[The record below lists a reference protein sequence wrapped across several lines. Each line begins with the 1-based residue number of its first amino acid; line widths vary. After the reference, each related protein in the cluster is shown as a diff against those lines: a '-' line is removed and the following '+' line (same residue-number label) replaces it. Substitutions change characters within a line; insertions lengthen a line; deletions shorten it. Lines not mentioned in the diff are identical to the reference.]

1 MATEKRLIDQLRE
14 MADRTPPICQYD
26 KPEKT
31 MIFGKEIT
39 VYCKPFEQFQE
50 LLRRAADALD
60 VDAVEVVRCKDCEFW
75 NDGWFPECTM
85 GKCKRGNPV
94 LTEPHHYCSYGVR
107 RLDVPVIIKD
117 ESFVVKEETKK

>member
-1 MATEKRLIDQLRE
+1 MMLATEKRLIDANALKHHMIKAME
-14 MADRTPPICQYD
+14 LANV
-26 KPEKT
+26 KT
-31 MIFGKEIT
+31 INKDDIAYAIDNAYT
-39 VYCKPFEQFQE
+39 
-50 LLRRAADALD
+50 

-85 GKCKRGNPV
+85 GKCKRGKPV

>member
-1 MATEKRLIDQLRE
+1 MAEDRLISAKEFKRFLCGCCNVLNGGEPCEPAECNVMLVIDQQP
-14 MADRTPPICQYD
+14 TI
-26 KPEKT
+26 
-31 MIFGKEIT
+31 
-39 VYCKPFEQFQE
+39 
-50 LLRRAADALD
+50 
-60 VDAVEVVRCKDCEFW
+60 DAVEVVRCKDCEFW

-85 GKCKRGNPV
+85 GKCKRGKPV

>member
-1 MATEKRLIDQLRE
+1 MATEKRLIVAGDLWSDI
-14 MADRTPPICQYD
+14 MMLPHNGD
-26 KPEKT
+26 
-31 MIFGKEIT
+31 MISSEE
-39 VYCKPFEQFQE
+39 VEQ
-50 LLRRAADALD
+50 AIKDAET

-85 GKCKRGNPV
+85 GKCKRGKPV

>member
-1 MATEKRLIDQLRE
+1 MATEKRLIDVSNENVKAVL
-14 MADRTPPICQYD
+14 
-26 KPEKT
+26 EKYPYYPDEIWKFMSMT
-31 MIFGKEIT
+31 GKFPT
-39 VYCKPFEQFQE
+39 VY
-50 LLRRAADALD
+50 
-60 VDAVEVVRCKDCEFW
+60 AVEVVRCKDCEFW

-85 GKCKRGNPV
+85 GKCKRGKPV